1 VPFGAITAVGILIF
15 LPVERQ
21 RQKQEGSIFELIQRF
36 DHIGNTL
43 FICSVICLFLALQWG
58 GTTYPYTDGRI
69 IALFTVFGI
78 HLIAFIALE
87 VYSREN
93 ATGKL
98 SSPNFTIKTN
108 ESQYLPE

>member
-15 LPVERQ
+15 LPIDRQ
-21 RQKQEGSIFELIQRF
+21 REKLEGSIFKQIQRF
-36 DHIGNTL
+36 DPIGNTL
-43 FICSVICLFLALQWG
+43 FICSVICLLLALQWG
-58 GTTYPYTDGRI
+58 GITYPYTDGRI

-78 HLIAFIALE
+78 LLIAFIALE
-87 VYSREN
+87 VYNREN

-98 SSPNFTIKTN
+98 SSPNFIIKTD